1 MASLV
6 VSHCLT
12 VRLLFDEMD
21 TDSNHEVTKHEFDSW
36 VAAKQDRALVFI
48 PGAKDNLQTACITF
62 RYWMW
67 RVDEDENDV
76 LDLDEFVAA
85 YTKAVVAA
93 GGTWSCAPND
103 GWMTDRV
110 ITAEMAGHA
119 AVLMFG
125 QVASRSS
132 NTRTKDEY
140 YNFVETEPGQAKI
153 FIPGFADATT
163 TATRRVAANRFRM
176 WADLDEV
183 LSVED
188 FKVRYITSVLSM
200 IWDGY
205 TEEETVEV
213 KPANSSLPTCPGV
226 VGAPTPRDASLGL
239 GESVKA
245 IHSMRVQER
254 MPRVDN
260 NAAENRVCCVAC
272 ASGGCNLM

>member
-1 MASLV
+1 
-6 VSHCLT
+6 
-12 VRLLFDEMD
+12 MD

-125 QVASRSS
+125 QVASCSS
-132 NTRTKDEY
+132 NTLTKAEY
-140 YNFVETEPGQAKI
+140 YNFVETEPDQAKI

-163 TATRRVAANRFRM
+163 IATRRVAANRFEM
-176 WADLDEV
+176 WANLDEV

-188 FKVRYITSVLSM
+188 FKVRYVTSVLSM

-205 TEEETVEV
+205 VEKETEEFT
-213 KPANSSLPTCPGV
+213 PANSSVHACPRV
-226 VGAPTPRDASLGL
+226 VGVPTPRDGSRSQGK
-239 GESVKA
+239 SINA
-245 IHSMRVQER
+245 IRSMRVQQR
-254 MPRVDN
+254 MPRVDRN
-260 NAAENRVCCVAC
+260 VAEDRVCCVGC
-272 ASGGCNLM
+272 APEGCSLM